1 MSISLLT
8 GKTARGAALR
18 GLLLGLM
25 FQALL
30 VGAIEI
36 VWQPVLRN
44 DVASLFGPSPAEAGG
59 VGTLAQARP

>member
-36 VWQPVLRN
+36 AGHPVRSE
-44 DVASLFGPSPAEAGG
+44 VAGPSRPAFTDAGD
-59 VGTLAQARP
+59 VGALAQARP